1 MEAADKYA
9 PRVLELR
16 FQKDIADRTSV
27 FELIE
32 PENGTAHG
40 QWAVTDLENGNYHM
54 FRVG

>member
-1 MEAADKYA
+1 MEEIDKYS

-16 FQKDIADRTSV
+16 LRQNIREGTSV

-40 QWAVTDLENGNYHM
+40 QWAVTDLGNGNYHM

>member
-1 MEAADKYA
+1 MEAADKYS

-16 FQKDIADRTSV
+16 LQKKLRDGTRI

>member
-1 MEAADKYA
+1 MEAADKYS

-16 FQKDIADRTSV
+16 LQKDIGDGTRI